1 MPRHRVSGPGHS
13 RPRGVN
19 VQVTRDDG
27 LITVDQ
33 AAQLARVRPAT
44 IKVWVHR
51 GHLAVAGIGD
61 RTAPSGRVYRV
72 SLYRPLDVLRAEQKT
87 RKAARR
93 IILPPA
99 A

>member
-1 MPRHRVSGPGHS
+1 
-13 RPRGVN
+13 

-27 LITVDQ
+27 LIYKEQ
-33 AAQLARVRPAT
+33 AAELARVRPKT
-44 IKVWVHR
+44 IAVWVHR
-51 GHLAVAGIGD
+51 GHLPVAGID
-61 RTAPSGRVYRV
+61 TRTAANGQSYRV
-72 SLYRPLDVLRAEQKT
+72 SLYRPIDVIRAEAKL

>member
-1 MPRHRVSGPGHS
+1 MLS
-13 RPRGVN
+13 
-19 VQVTRDDG
+19 TRDDG
-27 LITVDQ
+27 LITADQ
-33 AAQLARVRPAT
+33 AATLARVRPAT

-51 GHLAVAGIGD
+51 GHLATAGYGD
-61 RTAPSGRVYRV
+61 RTSNGRLYRV

-87 RKAARR
+87 RKKARR